1 MSSRD
6 VTIGGFLVLGT
17 VMVTL
22 VAASW
27 MGRLPRFGD
36 VVDLLGARRAGRLLI
51 VLVWWWLGWHFLV
64 RTS

>member
-1 MSSRD
+1 MSTRD
-6 VTIGGFLVLGT
+6 VTIGGFIVLGV

-27 MGRLPRFGD
+27 AGRLPRFGE
-36 VVDLLGARRAGRLLI
+36 VVDLLMARRAWRVPVVLI
-51 VLVWWWLGWHFLV
+51 WWWLGWHFLV

>member
-1 MSSRD
+1 MSSREM
-6 VTIGGFLVLGT
+6 TIAGFLVLGA

-27 MGRLPRFGD
+27 AGRLPRFGE
-36 VVDLLGARRAGRLLI
+36 VIDLLGATRAGRVLV

>member
-6 VTIGGFLVLGT
+6 VTIGGFLVLAA
-17 VMVTL
+17 VMVVL

-27 MGRLPRFGD
+27 AGRLPRFGE
-36 VVDLLGARRAGRLLI
+36 VVHLLWARRAGRVLV

>member
-1 MSSRD
+1 MSTRD
-6 VTIGGFLVLGT
+6 VTIGGFIVLGV

-27 MGRLPRFGD
+27 AGRLPRFGA
-36 VVDLLGARRAGRLLI
+36 VVDLLMARRAWR
-51 VLVWWWLGWHFLV
+51 VLVVLIWWWLGWHFLV

>member
-1 MSSRD
+1 MSTRD
-6 VTIGGFLVLGT
+6 VTIGGFIVLGV

-27 MGRLPRFGD
+27 AGRLPRFGE
-36 VVDLLGARRAGRLLI
+36 VVDLLMSRRVWR
-51 VLVWWWLGWHFLV
+51 VLVVLIWWWLGWHFLV

>member
-1 MSSRD
+1 MSPRN
-6 VTIGGFLVLGT
+6 VTIGGFLVLAA
-17 VMVTL
+17 VLVVL

-27 MGRLPRFGD
+27 AGRLPRFGE
-36 VVDLLGARRAGRLLI
+36 VIDLLCARRAGRVLV

>member
-1 MSSRD
+1 MSTRD
-6 VTIGGFLVLGT
+6 VTIGGFIVLGV

-27 MGRLPRFGD
+27 AGRLPRFGE
-36 VVDLLGARRAGRLLI
+36 VVDLLMARRMWR
-51 VLVWWWLGWHFLV
+51 VLVVLIWWWLGWHFLV